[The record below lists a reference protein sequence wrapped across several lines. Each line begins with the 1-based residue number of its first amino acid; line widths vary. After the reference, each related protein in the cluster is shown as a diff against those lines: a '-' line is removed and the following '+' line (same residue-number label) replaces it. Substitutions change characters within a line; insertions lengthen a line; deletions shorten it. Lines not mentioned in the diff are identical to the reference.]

1 MSEKVNKLEKEE
13 FDKIIDFQKK
23 IRTMLQNMGVLESQ
37 KHAIL
42 HDLAGVNE
50 DQEKLKKELEEK
62 YGAINNNLEDGS
74 YEAIKDNVEKYKKNQ
89 YRSRL

>member
-1 MSEKVNKLEKEE
+1 MSKKVNKLETEE

-23 IRTMLQNMGVLESQ
+23 IRVMLQNIGVLASQ

-50 DQEKLKKELEEK
+50 DQEKLKKELEDK
-62 YGAINNNLEDGS
+62 YGPININLEDGS
-74 YEAIKDNVEKYKKNQ
+74 YEAIKENVE
-89 YRSRL
+89 

>member
-1 MSEKVNKLEKEE
+1 MSKKVNKLEKEE
-13 FDKIIDFQKK
+13 FDKIIDFQNK

-50 DQEKLKKELEEK
+50 NQEKLKKELEEK
-62 YGAINNNLEDGS
+62 YGPININLEDSS
-74 YEAIKDNVEKYKKNQ
+74 YEVIKDNVE
-89 YRSRL
+89 

>member
-62 YGAINNNLEDGS
+62 YGAININLEDGS
-74 YEAIKDNVEKYKKNQ
+74 YEAIKDNV
-89 YRSRL
+89 

>member
-1 MSEKVNKLEKEE
+1 MSEKVNKLETEE

-23 IRTMLQNMGVLESQ
+23 IRVMLQNMGVLESQ

-42 HDLAGVNE
+42 HELAGVNE

-62 YGAINNNLEDGS
+62 YGAININLEDGS
-74 YEAIKDNVEKYKKNQ
+74 YEAIKDNVE
-89 YRSRL
+89 

>member
-1 MSEKVNKLEKEE
+1 MSKKVNKLETEE

-62 YGAINNNLEDGS
+62 YGPININLEDGS
-74 YEAIKDNVEKYKKNQ
+74 YEAIKDNVE
-89 YRSRL
+89 

>member
-1 MSEKVNKLEKEE
+1 MSKKVNKLETEE
-13 FDKIIDFQKK
+13 FDIIIDFQKK

-62 YGAINNNLEDGS
+62 YGAININLEDGS
-74 YEAIKDNVEKYKKNQ
+74 YEAIKDNVE
-89 YRSRL
+89 

>member
-1 MSEKVNKLEKEE
+1 MSKKVNKLETEE

-23 IRTMLQNMGVLESQ
+23 IRVIESQ

-62 YGAINNNLEDGS
+62 YGAININLEDGS
-74 YEAIKDNVEKYKKNQ
+74 YEAIKDNVE
-89 YRSRL
+89 

>member
-1 MSEKVNKLEKEE
+1 MSEKVNKLETEE

-62 YGAINNNLEDGS
+62 YGKVNIDLKDGS
-74 YEAIKDNVEKYKKNQ
+74 YELIPEEEKE
-89 YRSRL
+89 

>member
-1 MSEKVNKLEKEE
+1 
-13 FDKIIDFQKK
+13 
-23 IRTMLQNMGVLESQ
+23 MGVLESQ

-62 YGAINNNLEDGS
+62 YGAININLEDGS
-74 YEAIKDNVEKYKKNQ
+74 YEAIKDNVE
-89 YRSRL
+89 

>member
-1 MSEKVNKLEKEE
+1 MSKKVNKLETEE

-62 YGAINNNLEDGS
+62 YGAININLEDGS
-74 YEAIKDNVEKYKKNQ
+74 YEAIKDNVE
-89 YRSRL
+89 

>member
-13 FDKIIDFQKK
+13 FDKLIDFQKK

-62 YGAINNNLEDGS
+62 YGAININLEDGS
-74 YEAIKDNVEKYKKNQ
+74 YEAIKDNVE
-89 YRSRL
+89 

>member
-50 DQEKLKKELEEK
+50 AQEKLKKELEEK
-62 YGAINNNLEDGS
+62 YGAININLEDGS
-74 YEAIKDNVEKYKKNQ
+74 YEAIKDNVE
-89 YRSRL
+89 

>member
-50 DQEKLKKELEEK
+50 DQENLKKELEEK
-62 YGAINNNLEDGS
+62 YGAININLEDGS
-74 YEAIKDNVEKYKKNQ
+74 YEAI
-89 YRSRL
+89 

>member
-62 YGAINNNLEDGS
+62 YGAININLEDGS
-74 YEAIKDNVEKYKKNQ
+74 YEAIKDNVE
-89 YRSRL
+89 

>member
-1 MSEKVNKLEKEE
+1 
-13 FDKIIDFQKK
+13 
-23 IRTMLQNMGVLESQ
+23 MLQNMGVLESQ

-62 YGAINNNLEDGS
+62 YGAININLEDGS
-74 YEAIKDNVEKYKKNQ
+74 YEAIKDNVE
-89 YRSRL
+89 

>member
-1 MSEKVNKLEKEE
+1 MSKKVNKLETEE

-62 YGAINNNLEDGS
+62 YGAININLEDGS
-74 YEAIKDNVEKYKKNQ
+74 YEAVKDNVE
-89 YRSRL
+89 

>member
-1 MSEKVNKLEKEE
+1 MSEKVNKLETEE

-62 YGAINNNLEDGS
+62 YGAININLEDGS
-74 YEAIKDNVEKYKKNQ
+74 YEAIKDNVE
-89 YRSRL
+89 

>member
-1 MSEKVNKLEKEE
+1 MSKKVNKLETEE

-50 DQEKLKKELEEK
+50 DQEKLKKELEDK
-62 YGAINNNLEDGS
+62 YGAININLEDGS
-74 YEAIKDNVEKYKKNQ
+74 YEAIKDNVE
-89 YRSRL
+89 

>member
-13 FDKIIDFQKK
+13 FDKIIDFQNK

-42 HDLAGVNE
+42 HELAGVNE
-50 DQEKLKKELEEK
+50 NQEKLKKELEEK
-62 YGAINNNLEDGS
+62 YGPININLEDSS
-74 YEAIKDNVEKYKKNQ
+74 YEVIKDNVE
-89 YRSRL
+89 